1 MRWRIAFLACF
12 ATAALLA
19 AAASVTAQTAAPA
32 QTGATSITSTSEHFD
47 PVAATNA
54 YLAKVPPDKKAKS
67 DAYFEGGYW
76 LILWDFL
83 ASSFV
88 FILLLATGWSARM
101 RDWAERVTRFRPI
114 HTFIYWAEFL
124 VFTSVLTFPLG
135 VYEGFVREHKYGLAT
150 QTFGPWLGDQLK
162 GLAVGVVFGGLLVM
176 ALYGIVRRLPRTW
189 WIWGAAT
196 SLVFLTFFSLIA
208 PVYVAPLFNKYT
220 RLEDPAIRDPIL
232 SMARANGIS
241 AKDVYVQDASRQ
253 STRISAFVTGF
264 LGTERIVLND
274 NLLKRC
280 SLAEIEAVMG
290 HEMGHYVMHHAYK
303 GLMFFGIILVLAFAF
318 LSRSSEWALKRWG
331 DKWRTHS
338 AGDLAALPLFAFLI
352 LAFLFVLTP
361 IDNSYSR
368 AEEFEADIFGLNA
381 AREPDAEAEVDLK
394 LADYRKLDPGTLEEI
409 IFYDHPSGRVRI
421 YAAMRWKA
429 EHLHELGNRE

>member
-88 FILLLATGWSARM
+88 FILLLATGWSACM